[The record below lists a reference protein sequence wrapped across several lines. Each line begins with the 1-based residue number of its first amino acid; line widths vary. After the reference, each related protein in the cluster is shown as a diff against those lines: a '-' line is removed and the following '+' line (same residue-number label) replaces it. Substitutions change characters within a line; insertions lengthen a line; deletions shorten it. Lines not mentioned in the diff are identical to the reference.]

1 MSELTE
7 TRTPSR
13 SGGNIQIPI
22 LFGLVIAVAAATAYL
37 FFTVDGL
44 KTDLHS
50 MRESVLAELAKVR
63 ETSSIS
69 TASNQQHLDELR
81 SELENTR
88 KQAAMA
94 AGRARTDALKHAEQ
108 LAKQIQ
114 TEQARQQEMVKT
126 ELTEVKEAAST
137 ANNKITDVSGE
148 VTNVKTEVAS
158 TKSELEKTI
167 ADLKSVRG
175 DLGVQSGLIATNG
188 QELAALRTLGERN
201 YFEFNLAKSKQP
213 QRIGDISVVLKKT
226 DPKRSKYSI
235 DVLADDKK
243 VEKKDKTANE
253 PVQFYVAKA
262 RLPYEIVVNEVQK
275 DRITGYLATPKVQ
288 IARK

>member
-1 MSELTE
+1 MSDLTE
-7 TRTPSR
+7 TRTPSPR
-13 SGGNIQIPI
+13 GGNIQIPI
-22 LFGLVIAVAAATAYL
+22 LFGLVIALAAATTYL
-37 FFTVDGL
+37 FFWVDGL
-44 KTDLHS
+44 RTDLHS
-50 MRESVLAELAKVR
+50 MRDSVLAELAKVR
-63 ETSSIS
+63 ETSSIN

-81 SELENTR
+81 SELDSTR
-88 KQAAMA
+88 KQAAVA

-137 ANNKITDVSGE
+137 ANTKITDVSGE
-148 VTNVKTEVAS
+148 VTNVKSDVAS

-201 YFEFNLAKSKQP
+201 YFEFNLAKTKQP
-213 QRIGDISVVLKKT
+213 QRIGDISVLLKKT
-226 DPKRSKYSI
+226 DPKRNKYSI
-235 DVLADDKK
+235 DVLADDKR

-253 PVQFYVAKA
+253 PVQFYLAKA
-262 RLPYEIVVNEVQK
+262 RLPYEIVVNEVRK
-275 DRITGYLATPKVQ
+275 DQITGYLATPKVQ

>member
-1 MSELTE
+1 MSDLTE
-7 TRTPSR
+7 TRTPSK

-37 FFTVDGL
+37 FFWVDGL
-44 KTDLHS
+44 KNDLHT

-81 SELENTR
+81 TELENTR
-88 KQAAMA
+88 TQAAMA
-94 AGRARTDALKHAEQ
+94 AGRARTEAQKHAEQ

-114 TEQARQQEMVKT
+114 TEQARNQEMVNA
-126 ELTEVKEAAST
+126 EISQVKEAAST
-137 ANNKITDVSGE
+137 ANTKITDVSGE
-148 VTNVKTEVAS
+148 VTSVKTDVAS

-167 ADLKSVRG
+167 ADLKSVKG
-175 DLGVQSGLIATNG
+175 DLGVQSGLIATNA

-201 YFEFNLAKSKQP
+201 YFEFNLAKTKAP
-213 QRIGDISVVLKKT
+213 QRIGDIAVLLKKA
-226 DPKRSKYSI
+226 DPKRNKYSI
-235 DVLADDKK
+235 ELIADDKK
-243 VEKKDKTANE
+243 IEKKDKTANE
-253 PVQFYVAKA
+253 PVQFYMAKA
-262 RLPYEIVVNEVQK
+262 RIPYEIVVNEVGK
-275 DRITGYLATPKVQ
+275 DKITGYLATPKVQ

>member
-201 YFEFNLAKSKQP
+201 YFEFKLAKSKQP

>member
-175 DLGVQSGLIATNG
+175 DLGVQSGLIATNA

-201 YFEFNLAKSKQP
+201 YFEFNLAKTKQP

-235 DVLADDKK
+235 EVLADDKK

-253 PVQFYVAKA
+253 PVQFYMAKA

-288 IARK
+288 VARK

>member
-1 MSELTE
+1 
-7 TRTPSR
+7 
-13 SGGNIQIPI
+13 
-22 LFGLVIAVAAATAYL
+22 LVIAVAAATAYL

-44 KTDLHS
+44 KTDLYS

-69 TASNQQHLDELR
+69 TASNQQHLDDLR

-175 DLGVQSGLIATNG
+175 DLGVQSGLIATNA

-201 YFEFNLAKSKQP
+201 YFEFNLAKTKQP

-235 DVLADDKK
+235 EVLADDKK

-275 DRITGYLATPKVQ
+275 DRITGYLASPKVQ